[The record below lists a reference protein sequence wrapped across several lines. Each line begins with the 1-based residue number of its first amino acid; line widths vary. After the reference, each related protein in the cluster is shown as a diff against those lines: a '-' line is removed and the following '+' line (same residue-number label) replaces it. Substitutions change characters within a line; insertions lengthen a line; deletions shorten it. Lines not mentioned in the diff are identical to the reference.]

1 MICVGLLALHLATL
15 QHRSDMLALQQQ
27 YPATETHRA
36 PALLGL
42 SRSSSTCGA
51 TIKVRVLIQ
60 IAALYPRLT
69 CRKGIRLP
77 FVGTTACA
85 ACRRP
90 CLPKTLALCK
100 TV

>member
-15 QHRSDMLALQQQ
+15 QHRSDMLAHNSNTPQRR
-27 YPATETHRA
+27 PTELR
-36 PALLGL
+36 
-42 SRSSSTCGA
+42 SSTCGA